1 MLIISEMLYHSQE
14 LLNLVII
21 KIKFREEKVEY
32 EKTNETSNI
41 ETMKRIL
48 ANYDDEDE
56 ITSKI
61 LVYKKV

>member
-1 MLIISEMLYHSQE
+1 MLYHSQE